1 MATEGSKLAVVAAFI
16 ANLSIAVAKFITAAF
31 TGSAAMLAEAFHS
44 VADTGNQALLLYGM
58 RASRRPPDPRHP
70 FGWGKES
77 YFWSFMVAVMLFVG
91 GAVLSFRRGLEALRE
106 PHGVESLGVAF
117 TVLSVA
123 LVIEA
128 ASFTIAARQF
138 AKAKGS
144 RSWLRSVRAS
154 KDAPIVV
161 VLLEDSAAVT
171 GLVIALAG
179 TAMVA
184 VTGDIVYDAVA
195 SLLIGVLL
203 AVVAVFLATETKDL
217 LVGEAASRADRSLI
231 RARLLAMP
239 EVESVGRLLTMQL
252 GPHDILVNVE
262 VDLRDGLSGSGVMD
276 VASRA
281 EEEIRQALPDA
292 KTVFVEVRDRERG

>member
-138 AKAKGS
+138 AKVKGS

-203 AVVAVFLATETKDL
+203 AVVAVFLAAETKDL

>member
-128 ASFTIAARQF
+128 ASFTVAARQF

-184 VTGDIVYDAVA
+184 VTGEIVYDAVA

-203 AVVAVFLATETKDL
+203 AVVAVFLAAETKDL

>member
-128 ASFTIAARQF
+128 ASFTVAARQF